1 MAISGTASRKLV
13 QWVPTTCQVVYQFLA
28 ICIVSICNVW
38 TCRESKER
46 CDMTTDQ
53 GPVVSSALL
62 RSELVRRRRE
72 KQLTQEQVAGQLDW
86 SSSKLIRIEGGRSA
100 ITKVDLD
107 ALLDI
112 YGVAS
117 PDQRERLQALNR
129 GARQKA
135 WWDDHRA
142 GLSVPFRTFL
152 GYEAGAT
159 FIRGY
164 QSLILP
170 GLLHNRAYARVMT
183 EVTVEDES
191 RIDAI
196 VEARMFRQEQKA
208 KRTSPPREYY
218 LLDEAVLRRR
228 VGAPDDPTVMPG
240 QLRELAARAKEEE
253 LLTLRVIPFAAGAHA
268 GLTGPFYLLEF
279 DPGLPDILYID
290 QGKNGISMV
299 AGDDPRVA
307 QYQDTFESMLGQALS
322 AEESIDFMLA
332 IAEEMS

>member
-1 MAISGTASRKLV
+1 MIQKKVT
-13 QWVPTTCQVVYQFLA
+13 
-28 ICIVSICNVW
+28 I
-38 TCRESKER
+38 
-46 CDMTTDQ
+46 MTSDQ

-86 SSSKLIRIEGGRSA
+86 SSSKLIRIEGGRSGV
-100 ITKVDLD
+100 TKVDLD

-112 YGVAS
+112 YGVTS
-117 PDQRERLQALNR
+117 PEQRERLQALNR
-129 GARQKA
+129 GARQRG
-135 WWDDHRA
+135 WWDEYRT
-142 GLSVPFRTFL
+142 LLNPPFVTFL

-183 EVTVEDES
+183 AVSVEEES
-191 RIDAI
+191 RLNAI
-196 VEARMFRQEQKA
+196 VEARMLRQEQKA

-228 VGAPDDPTVMPG
+228 VGVPSEPTVMPA
-240 QLRELAARAKEEE
+240 QLRELAARAKEDE

-268 GLTGPFYLLEF
+268 GLTGPFFLLEF
-279 DPGLPDILYID
+279 EPELPDILYID
-290 QGKNGISMV
+290 MGKNGISMV

-307 QYQDTFESMLGQALS
+307 QYQDAFESILGKALS

-332 IAEEMS
+332 VAEEMS